1 MSYNALPTVLKA
13 HRHHRKQSPQPNTA
27 RPLGGLYSSCSLS
40 SPLLTQQDLNS
51 SYLPLNTYPAA
62 ECNVTPQPCQLLKGN
77 HVKCCQLRA
86 GSWGHHDLSAGTQQ
100 AETRV
105 LPASKKL
112 KSTSFKCHWDLV
124 TLHYLIAS
132 KNKQCTGD
140 ICCNSLWKKIT
151 PTHSKLEMLNLLK
164 TQLYCFWT
172 SPFPSAIELYERL
185 SKVMHSAWVLIFLH
199 FSPWILQK
207 KQWDLTGNSMAHFFF
222 CGKEKVSRYK
232 QSEWQEGLVS
242 RPLGSEV
249 ILHLLCVTCNRMH
262 KAPLQKTEARLK

>member
-1 MSYNALPTVLKA
+1 MSLSKALNRLGNCWLLNRSMSYNALPTVLKA
-13 HRHHRKQSPQPNTA
+13 HRHHRNQSPQPNTA

-62 ECNVTPQPCQLLKGN
+62 ECTVTPQPCQLLKGN

-86 GSWGHHDLSAGTQQ
+86 GSWGHDDLSAGTQQ

-132 KNKQCTGD
+132 KNKHNNMHRGYLLQQLVEKNYT
-140 ICCNSLWKKIT
+140 NAL
-151 PTHSKLEMLNLLK
+151 PQLETHSKL
-164 TQLYCFWT
+164 
-172 SPFPSAIELYERL
+172 
-185 SKVMHSAWVLIFLH
+185 
-199 FSPWILQK
+199 
-207 KQWDLTGNSMAHFFF
+207 
-222 CGKEKVSRYK
+222 
-232 QSEWQEGLVS
+232 
-242 RPLGSEV
+242 
-249 ILHLLCVTCNRMH
+249 
-262 KAPLQKTEARLK
+262 

>member
-86 GSWGHHDLSAGTQQ
+86 GSWGHHDLSTGTQQ

-132 KNKQCTGD
+132 KISNAQGIFAATAYGKKLHQCSSTTRNTQQTRNAKPAKNTAILLLD
-140 ICCNSLWKKIT
+140 FPISL
-151 PTHSKLEMLNLLK
+151 S
-164 TQLYCFWT
+164 
-172 SPFPSAIELYERL
+172 
-185 SKVMHSAWVLIFLH
+185 
-199 FSPWILQK
+199 
-207 KQWDLTGNSMAHFFF
+207 
-222 CGKEKVSRYK
+222 
-232 QSEWQEGLVS
+232 
-242 RPLGSEV
+242 
-249 ILHLLCVTCNRMH
+249 NRII
-262 KAPLQKTEARLK
+262 